1 MTKLKAL
8 KGGGV
13 QREEKRK
20 GTCFV
25 NWKAYFSSCY
35 FLLLLLFICNS
46 KMISRAWGSTPITF
60 ASLKMKHTLWR
71 SKEMIRD
78 RQFYPP
84 LIRSEIHIPY
94 VIYSNDTWTAKWV
107 YSHTATVYL
116 PNTLSKSV
124 FFSQFPNGARVTS
137 NHRSTLFQG
146 TLKTISIG
154 WHKCSNTLS

>member
-1 MTKLKAL
+1 MTKLEAL

-20 GTCFV
+20 WMCFV

-46 KMISRAWGSTPITF
+46 KMISIAWGSTPITF

-84 LIRSEIHIPY
+84 LICSEIHIPY
-94 VIYSNDTWTAKWV
+94 VIYSSDSWNLINAKMSIFSHSKSRPAK
-107 YSHTATVYL
+107 YSL
-116 PNTLSKSV
+116 QISV
-124 FFSQFPNGARVTS
+124 FFS
-137 NHRSTLFQG
+137 
-146 TLKTISIG
+146 IS
-154 WHKCSNTLS
+154 